1 MYQLNYNKKEL
12 GIFMIKMRPY
22 QQKAIDDLRDS
33 YRNNLRVLLV
43 MPTGSGKTCVFSQI
57 AASAIEKNKTVL
69 ILSNRT
75 EIFTQTIKAISHHDI
90 PVCKIDPDNKRIV
103 HGAKLFVGMVET
115 FKRRI
120 AQFTDVKFD
129 LIIVDEAHN
138 AAFNKVFE
146 SFPDTKSLG
155 CTATPI
161 GKSLYK
167 YYSALIQSTD
177 ISDLIE
183 QNFLCRCV
191 GYEMQDD
198 FSDLARDKSGEFTD
212 TSLMGHFNKSKIY
225 EGVIAQYQIKTPG
238 KKAICFNCNI
248 EHAIATTKAFNAAG
262 IKSFCITSN
271 TPDDERVWIL
281 KEFKNGA
288 FPVLNNANILVAGFD
303 EPSVEVI
310 IMNRAT
316 TSLIMWLQACGR
328 GSRIHPNKTH
338 FTVIDFGGNFTRHG
352 LWNEPRNWTLEPPR
366 KKKTSGVAPVK
377 SCKQCGAM
385 LPATSKSCEFC
396 GFVFEPTAAELAQ
409 GKLVEVTNSIRIT
422 MPGKY
427 YSQCTIPELIELEKT
442 GIIKATYVWRIL
454 RSRGALAVGEYA
466 RIKQYRDA
474 WIIRQIEAIEMET
487 ADGHK
492 IEFVDKK
499 INEISLLTL

>member
-1 MYQLNYNKKEL
+1 
-12 GIFMIKMRPY
+12 
-22 QQKAIDDLRDS
+22 
-33 YRNNLRVLLV
+33 
-43 MPTGSGKTCVFSQI
+43 MPTGAGKTVVFSQI
-57 AASAIEKNKTVL
+57 AAAAIERNKTIL

-75 EIFTQTIKAISHHDI
+75 EIFTQTIKAIARHDI
-90 PVCKIDPDNKRIV
+90 PVCKIDPDNKRIA

-115 FKRRI
+115 FKRRMPRF
-120 AQFTDVKFD
+120 ANLKFD

-138 AAFNKVFE
+138 ASFNKVFDA
-146 SFPDTKSLG
+146 FPGVKTLG

-161 GKSLYK
+161 GKYLHK
-167 YYSALIQSTD
+167 YYSALIESID
-177 ISDLIE
+177 IPELIN
-183 QNFLCRCV
+183 QGFLSPCK

-198 FSDLARDKSGEFTD
+198 FSDLKTDNKGEFTD
-212 TSLMGHFNKSKIY
+212 ISLMGHFNKAKIY
-225 EGVIAQYQIKTPG
+225 EGVISKYQLLTHG

-248 EHAIATTKAFNAAG
+248 EHALATTKAFNAAG

-271 TPDDERVWIL
+271 TPDDERAWIL
-281 KEFKNGA
+281 KEFKSGT

-366 KKKTSGVAPVK
+366 KKKANGVAPVK

-385 LPATSKSCEFC
+385 LPATVKRCEYC
-396 GFVFEPTAAELAQ
+396 GFIFEATAAELAQ
-409 GKLVEVTNSIRIT
+409 GILVEVTNRIRESL
-422 MPGKY
+422 PGKY

-442 GIIKATYVWRIL
+442 QQIKPTLVWRIL
-454 RSRGALAVGEYA
+454 RSRGAIAVGEYA

-474 WIIRQIEAIEMET
+474 WIIRQIEAIEAET

-492 IEFVDKK
+492 IEFVDKR
-499 INEISLLTL
+499 INEIELLTL